1 MRRVAAP
8 VVCGAA
14 AMIAVAMVAHTV
26 RLKFLA
32 ARRTALTQKLFDV
45 DGPSARDPPRAA
57 WDHAGKVLRE
67 REREGEKWR
76 EREREREIEREKER
90 KKQREREGERRGRK
104 EMRNAITR
112 AAALL

>member
-1 MRRVAAP
+1 M
-8 VVCGAA
+8 VCGAA

-76 EREREREIEREKER
+76 EREREREIERE
-90 KKQREREGERRGRK
+90 REGGEKRCAMRSREQPLCCELRVRSADMRRG
-104 EMRNAITR
+104 A
-112 AAALL
+112 